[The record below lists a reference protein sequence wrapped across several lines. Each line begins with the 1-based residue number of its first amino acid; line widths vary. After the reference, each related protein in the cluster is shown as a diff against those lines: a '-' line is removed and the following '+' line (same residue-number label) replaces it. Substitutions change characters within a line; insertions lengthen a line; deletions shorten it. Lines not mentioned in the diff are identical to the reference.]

1 MSLLELSR
9 STSASRQ
16 MSRKMIRSLLSSIL
30 MVATFLSQLHNV
42 VLLVRTIT
50 IEPTVY
56 YQKLI
61 IEGGYSVPGSM
72 AQLSFNRKI
81 ILNYLLVK

>member
-1 MSLLELSR
+1 M
-9 STSASRQ
+9 
-16 MSRKMIRSLLSSIL
+16 
-30 MVATFLSQLHNV
+30 
-42 VLLVRTIT
+42 
-50 IEPTVY
+50 Y

-81 ILNYLLVK
+81 ILKYLGKINLIIYLHRNLSNSLSHVPFCKT